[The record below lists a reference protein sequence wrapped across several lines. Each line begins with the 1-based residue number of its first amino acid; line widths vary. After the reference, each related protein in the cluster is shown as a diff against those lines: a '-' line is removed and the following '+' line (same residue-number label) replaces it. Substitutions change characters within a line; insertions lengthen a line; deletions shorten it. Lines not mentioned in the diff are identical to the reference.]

1 MADNKEEK
9 VSKTQERQFCTFW
22 ISNSYFGVDI
32 ADVKEISPQIDYTPI
47 FHAPGEVKGYMN
59 IRGQLF
65 LLIDMRMLMGFES
78 KEVDGACRSILF
90 DSEVGESFAILVD
103 RIGDIKAVFEDQ
115 IENRPTNDLNLPEGR
130 EQGILDCM
138 SGVCKLKDELLV
150 IIDSGKILP
159 LVGTP

>member
-1 MADNKEEK
+1 MPGNSEGK
-9 VSKTQERQFCTFW
+9 VAKSQERQFCTFW

-32 ADVKEISPQIDYTPI
+32 ADVKEINPHIDYTPI
-47 FHAPGEVKGYMN
+47 FHAPNEVKGYMN

-78 KEVDGACRSILF
+78 KEVDVACRTILF

-115 IENRPTNDLNLPEGR
+115 IENRPTNDLNLPEGK
-130 EQGILDCM
+130 EQGILDFM
-138 SGVCKLKDELLV
+138 SGVCKLKDE
-150 IIDSGKILP
+150 P
-159 LVGTP
+159 YE